1 MFSEERLPLPIS
13 LASSGGPTWQT
24 QVIRMDSGHEQRN
37 RVWAE
42 DLGQWDIGSF
52 VKTEEDVRT
61 ILAFFHAMQGRLVGF
76 RFQDPKDAQLVAQ
89 TLGTGNGVQA
99 TFQLVK
105 TYGSGPAAY
114 TKTLT
119 KPVPGTVLIT
129 VGGTPAVEGVAWTVD
144 TTTGVVTFL
153 PGHLPPMG
161 QAVVAS
167 CTFDKPVRFD
177 VDVLSLTYDDLVY
190 GTLRLPLMEIRV

>member
-24 QVIRMDSGHEQRN
+24 QVIRMDSGYEQRN

-52 VKTEEDVRT
+52 VKTDEDVRT
-61 ILAFFHAMQGRLVGF
+61 VLAFFHARQGRLVGF
-76 RFQDPKDAQLVAQ
+76 RFQDPKDADLVAQ

-99 TFQLVK
+99 TYQLVK

-119 KPVPGTVLIT
+119 KPVPGTVLVT
-129 VGGTPAVEGVAWTVD
+129 VGGVPRVEGVDWTVD
-144 TTTGVVTFL
+144 TSTGLITFL
-153 PGHLPPMG
+153 PGHIPAMG

-177 VDVLSLTYDDLVY
+177 VDALSITYDDLVY
-190 GTLRLPLMEIRV
+190 GTLRVPLVEIRL

>member
-24 QVIRMDSGHEQRN
+24 QVIRMDSGYEQRN

-52 VKTEEDVRT
+52 AKTEEDVRI
-61 ILAFFHAMQGRLVGF
+61 ILAFFHARQGRLVGF
-76 RFQDPKDAQLVAQ
+76 RFQDPKDADLVAQ
-89 TLGTGNGVQA
+89 PLGTGNAVQA

-105 TYGSGPAAY
+105 TYGSGPSAY

-119 KPVPGTVLIT
+119 KPVPGTVLVT
-129 VGGTPAVEGVAWTVD
+129 VGGVPSVEGVDFTVD

-153 PGHLPPMG
+153 PGHIPPMG

-177 VDVLSLTYDDLVY
+177 VDALSITYDDLVY
-190 GTLRLPLMEIRV
+190 GTLRVPLVEIRL

>member
-13 LASSGGPTWQT
+13 LASSGGPQWSTM
-24 QVIRMDSGHEQRN
+24 VIRMDSGYEQRN

-42 DLGQWDIGSF
+42 DLGQWDVGSF
-52 VKTEEDVRT
+52 VKTEADVAT
-61 ILAFFHAMQGRLVGF
+61 ILAFFHAVHGRLVGF

-89 TLGTGNGVQA
+89 VLGTGNGVQT

-119 KPVPGTVLIT
+119 KPVAGTVQVT
-129 VGGTPAVEGVAWTVD
+129 VAGILRVEGVDFTVD

-153 PGHLPPMG
+153 PGHVPGMG
-161 QAVVAS
+161 QTVIAS

-177 VDVLSLTYDDLVY
+177 VDALSITYDDLVY
-190 GTLRLPLMEIRV
+190 GTLRLPLVEVRA